1 MGSPQVFHRD
11 SSRSS
16 KEISQKSPRSSLE
29 DSCKSF
35 FGFFFRMVLRTFI
48 RKFIQKFLRILSHD
62 FLRRI
67 QFHKDLIQ
75 VFFLLF
81 SINHSGV
88 PEGNSSGTIWETISK
103 VFLRTSAWFLWSFT
117 YSGVFFKNLL
127 WSFFINSSRS
137 LLKIPL
143 AFIWRFLQ
151 EFIWQLSPGV
161 AFESLKEFHWDSI
174 GEFFQE

>member
-1 MGSPQVFHRD
+1 MLFFQKFNKFNGNF
-11 SSRSS
+11 SSSS
-16 KEISQKSPRSSLE
+16 LHHHCRIFLENLPGVSSEVPPRAPSEISSGFYWEFFRDLKWDLLRCSIGIPPEVPKKFLKNPREVLWRIPVKVSL
-29 DSCKSF
+29 D
-35 FGFFFRMVLRTFI
+35 FFFRMVLRTFI

-103 VFLRTSAWFLWSFT
+103 VFLRTSAWFL
-117 YSGVFFKNLL
+117 
-127 WSFFINSSRS
+127 
-137 LLKIPL
+137 
-143 AFIWRFLQ
+143 
-151 EFIWQLSPGV
+151 
-161 AFESLKEFHWDSI
+161 
-174 GEFFQE
+174 